1 MTVIESES
9 ADRRIL
15 DELRGFEHDVV
26 HQLSTI
32 RVLAELVGRPDLPA
46 AQRQLRARQLTREI
60 RWLRRF
66 VVGERSRLLRR
77 HGGAVPD
84 DEIRLD
90 VLMADV
96 MATTKVMTAARV
108 QLVVEPVR
116 VCADRIALGRALRNL
131 IWNAI
136 DAAGPRGEVQ
146 AAVRSEGDAA
156 VVEIE
161 NDVHDSVAKGKGIGL
176 DVVRGVVS
184 DLDGTLRIET
194 GVDSHRVTL
203 RLPLAVR
210 RDERCAS

>member
-96 MATTKVMTAARV
+96 MATTK
-108 QLVVEPVR
+108 
-116 VCADRIALGRALRNL
+116 
-131 IWNAI
+131 
-136 DAAGPRGEVQ
+136 
-146 AAVRSEGDAA
+146 
-156 VVEIE
+156 
-161 NDVHDSVAKGKGIGL
+161 
-176 DVVRGVVS
+176 
-184 DLDGTLRIET
+184 
-194 GVDSHRVTL
+194 
-203 RLPLAVR
+203 
-210 RDERCAS
+210 